1 MILKF
6 IVTKTRISLLST
18 PMMLMSASLL
28 WSLPS
33 LDSPGSTS
41 TSLEEIV
48 REIILNEIII
58 DINNL
63 NLFLVFQTIG
73 LAARSGQDYSSYDYD
88 YNTEHLQSTSSFSE
102 KASELFQ
109 EMGKVQDSFIHRDP
123 SPYHKYNRNQAQY

>member
-48 REIILNEIII
+48 REIILKEIAVVNNII
-58 DINNL
+58 
-63 NLFLVFQTIG
+63 LFLVFQTIG

>member
-1 MILKF
+1 MKF
-6 IVTKTRISLLST
+6 VVTKTRISLLST

-28 WSLPS
+28 WSLLS

-48 REIILNEIII
+48 IEIILKKIAVVNDII
-58 DINNL
+58 
-63 NLFLVFQTIG
+63 LFLVFQTIG

>member
-6 IVTKTRISLLST
+6 VVMKTRISLLST

-48 REIILNEIII
+48 REIILKEIAVVNNII
-58 DINNL
+58 
-63 NLFLVFQTIG
+63 LFLVFQTIG

>member
-1 MILKF
+1 MIMKF

-48 REIILNEIII
+48 REIILKEIAVVNNII
-58 DINNL
+58 
-63 NLFLVFQTIG
+63 LFLVFQTIG

>member
-28 WSLPS
+28 WSLLS

-48 REIILNEIII
+48 REIILKKGAVVNDII
-58 DINNL
+58 
-63 NLFLVFQTIG
+63 LFLVFQTIG

>member
-48 REIILNEIII
+48 REIILKEIAVVNNII
-58 DINNL
+58 
-63 NLFLVFQTIG
+63 LFLVFQTIG

-88 YNTEHLQSTSSFSE
+88 YNTEDLQSTSSFSE

>member
-48 REIILNEIII
+48 REIILKEIAAVNNII
-58 DINNL
+58 
-63 NLFLVFQTIG
+63 LFLVFQTIG

>member
-1 MILKF
+1 
-6 IVTKTRISLLST
+6 
-18 PMMLMSASLL
+18 MMLMSASLL
-28 WSLPS
+28 WSLLS

-48 REIILNEIII
+48 REIILKEIAVVNNII
-58 DINNL
+58 
-63 NLFLVFQTIG
+63 LFLVFQTIG